1 MAKKI
6 VLIIIF
12 FAFFLAGLS
21 YGVQQWIILP
31 SFYQLEREL
40 AIKDL
45 NRVLDAIEQETNHLT
60 NVANTFSSWI
70 DTYQFAKDGNQTYI
84 ENNFGMEVMQI
95 TQIHLFQIYDRT
107 GKKIKEDIFDPLYLK
122 NITLSLFDRQM
133 LPQQHSLFQHQAED
147 LLQGIVMSE
156 YGPLLISALPILK
169 DDGSGP
175 VNGTLIMG
183 RFISQDTIRRLSKQT
198 KINFFVKPVKKSR
211 IPPPTE
217 LAPEQE
223 IGKELITT
231 NKHVLTVHG
240 LLRDIFNRP
249 ALKIH
254 ANIPRDI
261 TMRGI
266 DASALTSLTILLS
279 LLLLGT
285 TLLTLFCVY
294 NAKIKKINQEI
305 KKEVDYRTFQLR
317 LAKDDAEQ
325 AKDEAELSNEQ
336 AIKANRARGDFLAN
350 MSHEI
355 RTPMNAILGMS
366 YLCQRTELSAKQAR
380 YINNIHHT
388 ASSLLGLLNSILD
401 FSKIDAGKMEL
412 EITDFMLDDCLSYL
426 DRLTFESVRE
436 KGVPLIFDIQA
447 KLPFMLKGD
456 LLRLGQ
462 VTLNL
467 VQNSLKFTE
476 RGAIYVTVRL
486 AEQTQQ
492 QVSLI
497 FIVEDTG
504 IGMSEESAE
513 HIFDE
518 FIQADPSTT
527 RRYGGTGL
535 GLSISRQL
543 ILLMGGEISLTSELG
558 KGTKITVALT
568 FEKSKRSS
576 REACDVL
583 AGKQIII
590 IAGDDK
596 LALAITHTLASYGAN
611 IERYNSFTS
620 ALPHIRDGKT
630 LLINDHFK
638 AQDICDFLCL
648 LRQKHLGTTNIL
660 LTNQAELPGALAQEK
675 LAILSKAVHL
685 SSFCLAADIGMIAQ
699 QLKAEQAQQ
708 QDKIVSL
715 EDNLRGK
722 RVLLAEDNAMNRQ
735 IVVELLSDVG
745 INVILAENGQQAIEL
760 LSEHKVDAI
769 LMDIQMPVMD
779 GIEATKQIRRQTQWR
794 AIPIIA
800 LTASAMRGDKERGL
814 AIGMSDYLTKPVFSD
829 KLYQSLIRWCGDY
842 PTQAKIST
850 ADSPE
855 VPGSFDSAAADSSPA
870 KHREAPEPV
879 AATPA
884 EFNRQILDIE
894 AGLKV
899 CAGKQHLLNS
909 LWQQFS
915 DKHGDSIE
923 RLKGLLENG
932 DIKQACAL
940 LHNLKGIAGNIGAL
954 TLAQQAADL
963 YHQLTVSP
971 SNTDKDQ
978 LDNMASQLQHVLA
991 AINKQLRE
999 EPPPS

>member
-12 FAFFLAGLS
+12 FALFLAGLS
-21 YGVQQWIILP
+21 YGIQQWIILP

-60 NVANTFSSWI
+60 NVTNTFSSWI
-70 DTYQFAKDGNQTYI
+70 DTYKFAEDGNQSYI
-84 ENNFGMEVMQI
+84 KNNFGMTVMQI
-95 TQIHLFQIYDRT
+95 TQIHLFQIYDRA
-107 GKKIKEDIFDPLYLK
+107 GKKIKEEIFDPLYLK
-122 NITLSLFDRQM
+122 NITLSLFDRQL
-133 LPQQHSLFQHQAED
+133 LPRHDNFFQAQPED
-147 LLQGIVMSE
+147 LLQGIVLSE
-156 YGPLLISALPILK
+156 YGPLMLSALPILK

-183 RFISQDTIRRLSKQT
+183 RFISQDIIRRLSKQT
-198 KINFFVKPVKKSR
+198 KISFFVEPVEKNKIHS
-211 IPPPTE
+211 PP
-217 LAPEQE
+217 ASNQE
-223 IGKELITT
+223 KDKELITT
-231 NKHVLTVHG
+231 NKHVLIAHG
-240 LLRDIFNRP
+240 LLRDIFNQP

-261 TMRGI
+261 TMHGI
-266 DASALTSLTILLS
+266 DASTLTSMTILLS

-294 NAKIKKINQEI
+294 NTKIKKVNQEI

-325 AKDEAELSNEQ
+325 AKDEAELSREQ

-412 EITDFMLDDCLSYL
+412 EITDFTLDDCLSYL

-436 KGVPLIFDIQA
+436 KDVPLIFDVQA

-462 VTLNL
+462 VALNL

-476 RGAIYVTVRL
+476 RGAIYVTVKL
-486 AEQTQQ
+486 VEQTQQ

-497 FIVEDTG
+497 ITVEDTG

-527 RRYGGTGL
+527 RQYGGTGL

-543 ILLMGGEISLTSELG
+543 ILLMGGKISLSSELG
-558 KGTKITVALT
+558 KGTQITVELS
-568 FEKSKRSS
+568 FEKSNHSN
-576 REACDVL
+576 REVCDAL

-590 IAGDDK
+590 IASDNK

-611 IERYNSFTS
+611 IERFNTFTS
-620 ALPHIRDGKT
+620 ALTHISNGNI
-630 LLINDHFK
+630 LLINEHFR
-638 AQDICDFLCL
+638 AQDIRDFLSL
-648 LRQKHLGTTNIL
+648 LRQKNLRTTNIL
-660 LTNQAELPGALAQEK
+660 LSNQAELPEALAQEK

-699 QLKAEQAQQ
+699 QLKTEQALHRN
-708 QDKIVSL
+708 KIVSL

-722 RVLLAEDNAMNRQ
+722 RILLAEDNAMNRQ
-735 IVVELLSDVG
+735 IIVELLSDVG
-745 INVILAENGQQAIEL
+745 INVILAENGLQAIEL

-779 GIEATKQIRRQTQWR
+779 GIEATKQIRRQTQWQ

-800 LTASAMRGDKERGL
+800 LTASAMRGDKEKGL

-829 KLYQSLIRWCGDY
+829 KLYQSLIRWCGEF
-842 PTQAKIST
+842 PTQAKMS
-850 ADSPE
+850 AAAPPK
-855 VPGSFDSAAADSSPA
+855 VPGSFDGTNTDILPA
-870 KHREAPEPV
+870 THQTAPEPV
-879 AATPA
+879 TAAPA
-884 EFNRQILDIE
+884 EFSRQILDIE

-915 DKHGDSIE
+915 DKHGDSIQ
-923 RLKGLLENG
+923 RLKNLLENG

-954 TLAQQAADL
+954 TLARQVADL
-963 YHQLTVSP
+963 YRQLTLSP
-971 SNTDKDQ
+971 GDMDKNQ
-978 LDNMASQLQHVLA
+978 LENMAKQLQQVLE
-991 AINKQLRE
+991 AINKQLQE
-999 EPPPS
+999 KPPLP

>member
-6 VLIIIF
+6 VLLIVF
-12 FAFFLAGLS
+12 FALFLAGLS
-21 YGVQQWIILP
+21 YGIQQWIILP

-70 DTYQFAKDGNQTYI
+70 DTYQFTRDANQTYI
-84 ENNFGMEVMQI
+84 ENNFGMDVMQI

-122 NITLSLFDRQM
+122 NITLSLFDQRE
-133 LPQQHSLFQHQAED
+133 LPQKNILLQTRAED
-147 LLQGIVMSE
+147 LLQGIVLSE

-183 RFISQDTIRRLSKQT
+183 RFISQDTTRRLSKQT
-198 KINFFVKPVKKSR
+198 KINFFVEPIEKGEIKNHR
-211 IPPPTE
+211 H
-217 LAPEQE
+217 LASSQEQE
-223 IGKELITT
+223 QKLITA
-231 NKHVLTVHG
+231 NKHVLIVHG
-240 LLRDIFNRP
+240 LLRDIFNQP

-266 DASALTSLTILLS
+266 DASTLTLITILLS

-285 TLLTLFCVY
+285 TLLTLFCIY

-325 AKDEAELSNEQ
+325 ARDEAEQSREQ

-366 YLCQRTELSAKQAR
+366 YLCQRTELSSKQAR

-412 EITDFMLDDCLSYL
+412 EITDFMLDDCLNYL
-426 DRLTFESVRE
+426 DRLTFEHVRE
-436 KGVPLIFDIQA
+436 KGIPLVFDVRA
-447 KLPFMLKGD
+447 KLPFMLRGD

-476 RGAIYVTVRL
+476 RGAIYVKVEL
-486 AEQTQQ
+486 AEQTET
-492 QVSLI
+492 QVTLL

-504 IGMSEESAE
+504 IGMSKESAE

-527 RRYGGTGL
+527 RQYGGTGL

-543 ILLMGGEISLTSELG
+543 ILLMAGKISLTSKLG
-558 KGTKITVALT
+558 KGTTITVELT
-568 FEKSKRSS
+568 FDKSS
-576 REACDVL
+576 RSNHEVCEAL
-583 AGKQIII
+583 AGNQIII

-596 LALAITHTLASYGAN
+596 LALALTHTLANYGAN
-611 IERYNSFTS
+611 IKRFNSFTP
-620 ALPHIRDGKT
+620 ALPYIQDGKT
-630 LLINDHFK
+630 LLINEHFR
-638 AQDICDFLCL
+638 AQEIRDFLCL
-648 LRQKHLGTTNIL
+648 LRQKHLSTTNIL
-660 LTNQAELPGALAQEK
+660 LSNQAELPQALAQEE

-685 SSFCLAADIGMIAQ
+685 NSFCLAAGIGVIAQ
-699 QLKAEQAQQ
+699 QLKAEQALHQEQ
-708 QDKIVSL
+708 IVSL

-722 RVLLAEDNAMNRQ
+722 RILLAEDNAMNRQ
-735 IVVELLSDVG
+735 IIVELLSDVG

-779 GIEATKQIRRQTQWR
+779 GIEATKKIRRQTKWQ

-800 LTASAMRGDKERGL
+800 LTASAMRGDKEKGL

-829 KLYQSLIRWCGDY
+829 KLYQSLVRWCGDF
-842 PTQAKIST
+842 PVQVKNSTPVTPSESLTDTTANALPAKQAKAASIP
-850 ADSPE
+850 APE
-855 VPGSFDSAAADSSPA
+855 VSPQ
-870 KHREAPEPV
+870 V
-879 AATPA
+879 
-884 EFNRQILDIE
+884 LDIE

-899 CAGKQHLLNS
+899 CAGKQHLLYS

-915 DKHGDSIE
+915 DKHGDSIQH
-923 RLKGLLENG
+923 LKSALENG
-932 DIKQACAL
+932 DSKQACAL
-940 LHNLKGIAGNIGAL
+940 LHNLKGISGNIGAI
-954 TLAQQAADL
+954 TLAQQAGDF
-963 YHQLTVSP
+963 YRQLSRSP
-971 SNTDKDQ
+971 TEMDKEL
-978 LDNMASQLQHVLA
+978 LDKMTSQLQQVLV
-991 AINKQLRE
+991 AINRQLQE
-999 EPPPS
+999 KPG